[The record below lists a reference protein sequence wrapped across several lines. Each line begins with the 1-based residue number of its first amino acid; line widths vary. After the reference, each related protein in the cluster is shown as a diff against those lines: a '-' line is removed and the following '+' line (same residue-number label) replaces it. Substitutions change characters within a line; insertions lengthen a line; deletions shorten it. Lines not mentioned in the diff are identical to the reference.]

1 MIPIS
6 TAPRRAQSGHALRVR
21 HRAACNRQLCWAH
34 PTNHPL
40 TTLSGRTICE
50 CMIDEDFQLT
60 VEAFIRRHDLSP
72 TTFGLWAMNDSRF
85 VFDLRDGRVCFG
97 KTIRRV
103 YQFMD
108 DYERKQEAKRMRL
121 ATQNSRADNAGN
133 DALG

>member
-1 MIPIS
+1 
-6 TAPRRAQSGHALRVR
+6 
-21 HRAACNRQLCWAH
+21 
-34 PTNHPL
+34 
-40 TTLSGRTICE
+40 
-50 CMIDEDFQLT
+50 MIDEDFQLT

-108 DYERKQEAKRMRL
+108 EYERKQEAKRTRL
-121 ATQNSRADNAGN
+121 AIQNSRADNAGN